1 MKKLFCLMLILSM
14 TLIPLLTFT
23 SCDEK
28 TVDVASADELHK
40 ATKDGSVKVTQHA
53 GGTSYDYNGDKTS
66 INITADFTIDAS
78 HDFFTAIL
86 KDNVPGRMMKEAV
99 IEGNGHTITV
109 TGNIDGKLGR
119 YNTGLFARL
128 DNCEVRN
135 LNIIYDTDVKID
147 GTHGAKFGGLTA
159 DACATKITNCTVTYA
174 GKLSVGFMTNKNGYH
189 DSAFGGL
196 VGVLANITRLH
207 AEGITGE
214 DLIRFNLIQV
224 AAHVVC
230 WAGVAPVLEIL
241 LYNESM
247 DRIFEQG
254 LTAALSNAVTTAV
267 VGSLLLLAWSAL
279 RSKRK

>member
-1 MKKLFCLMLILSM
+1 M
-14 TLIPLLTFT
+14 
-23 SCDEK
+23 
-28 TVDVASADELHK
+28 
-40 ATKDGSVKVTQHA
+40 
-53 GGTSYDYNGDKTS
+53 
-66 INITADFTIDAS
+66 
-78 HDFFTAIL
+78 
-86 KDNVPGRMMKEAV
+86 
-99 IEGNGHTITV
+99 
-109 TGNIDGKLGR
+109 
-119 YNTGLFARL
+119 
-128 DNCEVRN
+128 
-135 LNIIYDTDVKID
+135 
-147 GTHGAKFGGLTA
+147 
-159 DACATKITNCTVTYA
+159 
-174 GKLSVGFMTNKNGYH
+174 KLSVKRIAAVGAGAVLFFLLGRFVVISSPIDTVNICVQYGLLGFLAVAFGPLVGILSGLLGHILIDLPTGELCWSWIMATT
-189 DSAFGGL
+189 AFGGL

-279 RSKRK
+279 RRKRN